1 MRQEVKKKKPV
12 YAKGQNWCEKRM
24 LVNIKRSALEV
35 INHQKKF
42 EASNQANPT
51 TLKVLMW
58 ECNMLVQH

>member
-1 MRQEVKKKKPV
+1 
-12 YAKGQNWCEKRM
+12 M
-24 LVNIKRSALEV
+24 LVNNKRSALEV

-42 EASNQANPT
+42 EASTQANP